1 MSPDLSPQMQLQ
13 RRRQQLL
20 QALLELGDLR
30 PGSLVARYRRCGKF
44 NCHCAQPGDRGHG
57 PSFSLTRR
65 VAGKTVTK
73 IIPPGPAVQRTQDS
87 SGAGRPTQEQIDE
100 YRRLRSLVKE
110 LVEVSEQICQAKL
123 DASPARTGQKRGS
136 KKRWRKKSSEKSGP

>member
-1 MSPDLSPQMQLQ
+1 MPPDVSPPSHLL

-20 QALLELGDLR
+20 QAVLELGDLR
-30 PGSLVARYRRCGKF
+30 PGSLVARYRRCGKP
-44 NCHCAQPGDRGHG
+44 NCHCARPEDRGHG

-73 IIPPGPAVQRTQDS
+73 IIPPGPAVDRT
-87 SGAGRPTQEQIDE
+87 REQISE

-123 DASPARTGQKRGS
+123 DASPARTGQKRGF
-136 KKRWRKKSSEKSGP
+136 KKRWPKKSSEKSGP

>member
-1 MSPDLSPQMQLQ
+1 MSPDVSPQPQLQ

-30 PGSLVARYRRCGKF
+30 PGSLVARYRRCGKP
-44 NCHCAQPGDRGHG
+44 NCHCAQLGDRGHG

-73 IIPPGPAVQRTQDS
+73 IIPPGPAVQRT
-87 SGAGRPTQEQIDE
+87 REQIGE

-123 DASPARTGQKRGS
+123 DSSPARTGQKKGS
-136 KKRWRKKSSEKSGP
+136 KKRWPKKSSEKSGP

>member
-30 PGSLVARYRRCGKF
+30 PGSLVARYRRCGKS

-65 VAGKTVTK
+65 VAGKTVTR
-73 IIPPGPAVQRTQDS
+73 IIPPGPAVQR
-87 SGAGRPTQEQIDE
+87 TQEQIDE

>member
-1 MSPDLSPQMQLQ
+1 MSPDRSPQPQLQ

-20 QALLELGDLR
+20 QALLDLGDLR
-30 PGSLVARYRRCGKF
+30 PGSLVARYRRCSKS
-44 NCHCAQPGDRGHG
+44 NCHCAQPDARGHG

-73 IIPPGPAVQRTQDS
+73 IIPPGPAVERT
-87 SGAGRPTQEQIDE
+87 REQIAE

-110 LVEVSEQICQAKL
+110 LVEVSEQICQAQL
-123 DASPARTGQKRGS
+123 DASPARTGQKKGS
-136 KKRWRKKSSEKSGP
+136 KKRWPKRSSEKSGR

>member
-1 MSPDLSPQMQLQ
+1 MSPDVPPPSHLL

-20 QALLELGDLR
+20 QALLEIGDLR
-30 PGSLVARYRRCGKF
+30 PGSLMARYRRCGKP
-44 NCHCAQPGDRGHG
+44 NCHCAQPGARGHG

-73 IIPPGPAVQRTQDS
+73 IIPPGPAVDRT
-87 SGAGRPTQEQIDE
+87 REQIDE

-110 LVEVSEQICQAKL
+110 LVEVSEQICQAQL

-136 KKRWRKKSSEKSGP
+136 RKRWPKKSSEKCGP